1 MVGAGKYKVRP
12 LKTEGSDLKKIHKVN
27 LSARALTIHGLK
39 PDDWCQL
46 SSPTGSSF
54 LVQVWPAAP
63 NSQDTWIQIT
73 DDLRARHHLNLGDEV
88 HLSRCPQTRL
98 PNAEDVIVSECRDSA
113 QEGLQQ
119 EERRHWVWLLD
130 HELEQAGTLCPGMIF
145 NIRAR
150 GEERAFRIKSINLS
164 DRMVPYQYARRPKV
178 TIALEENH
186 TSNGSNDD
194 AAARPANV
202 EAAVLG
208 GLDAQVS
215 QLNSVVANYSPSADL
230 FKAKSKHR
238 QRRGGVILHGPPG
251 TGKSKLLQM
260 VSELAL
266 WSKIYHMDDIMDSA
280 SKGGKDAAIRQMF
293 EDACRC
299 QPSVII
305 IDKLDVLARKTE
317 PTYDSQSSSIVT
329 NLCKGLDA
337 RDNNRVFVVSAA
349 RNLALVDESLRH
361 PGRFEIE
368 IEIPVPG
375 TAARA
380 QILNLAFGSPRD
392 SMDEQLLELAD
403 STHGYVGSDL
413 KQLLDTAMDQ
423 VSSRLQ
429 ASSNN
434 KQHGATDNL
443 NTEDS
448 TFTELF
454 TKNDIETALLQ
465 VKPTAMREIFL
476 DTPRVKWADIG
487 GQDELKKAL
496 RKAIEWPLKVS
507 DPNHRLEGSVLSS
520 KVSVDHG
527 RTSSSS

>member
-12 LKTEGSDLKKIHKVN
+12 LKTEGTDLKKILKVN
-27 LSARALTIHGLK
+27 LSARALAIYGLK

-46 SSPTGSSF
+46 SSATGSSF

-63 NSQDTWIQIT
+63 NAQDTWIQIT

-98 PNAEDVIVSECRDSA
+98 PNAKDVIVSECQNRA

-164 DRMVPYQYARRPKV
+164 DRMVPYQYARHPKV

-251 TGKSKLLQM
+251 TGKSQVLQM

-423 VSSRLQ
+423 VASRLQ

-434 KQHGATDNL
+434 KQHNATDNL